1 MDNVS
6 LTRFK
11 ELLSIPSKTYQEE
24 HMIEY
29 LSWVLESIPGVDYY
43 TDEMGNIYA
52 TKKEDDFKGYLPMF
66 VAHTDTVHSLV
77 PEIVVKEQTLP
88 KPSTF
93 GRTFDDTQY
102 NVLKAYTPEGNPT
115 GIGGD
120 DKCGIFICLEML
132 RTLSN
137 VKVGLFVSEET
148 GCHGSRKCD
157 VKFLN
162 DVGYIVQYD
171 APGDHLITEYCSGVR
186 LFEGNGEFINRALP
200 VIESSMNTTM
210 DLQSHPYTDVSQ
222 LKQKVDVSCINISCG
237 YYNMH
242 TPNEF
247 IVLDDVDKAIRT
259 GINLV
264 NEFGYEKQVYAY
276 EAPKYSYGGLFNLED
291 AEDDLGDWD
300 NTLLDGLDEFDETHT
315 LNDNVVNFEW
325 GGMTIQSKHTDEA
338 VYLDEEDVLE
348 LYELIR
354 TRFLLKG
361 VE

>member
-1 MDNVS
+1 
-6 LTRFK
+6 
-11 ELLSIPSKTYQEE
+11 
-24 HMIEY
+24 
-29 LSWVLESIPGVDYY
+29 
-43 TDEMGNIYA
+43 
-52 TKKEDDFKGYLPMF
+52 
-66 VAHTDTVHSLV
+66 
-77 PEIVVKEQTLP
+77 
-88 KPSTF
+88 
-93 GRTFDDTQY
+93 
-102 NVLKAYTPEGNPT
+102 
-115 GIGGD
+115 
-120 DKCGIFICLEML
+120 
-132 RTLSN
+132 
-137 VKVGLFVSEET
+137 
-148 GCHGSRKCD
+148 
-157 VKFLN
+157 
-162 DVGYIVQYD
+162 
-171 APGDHLITEYCSGVR
+171 
-186 LFEGNGEFINRALP
+186 
-200 VIESSMNTTM
+200 M

-222 LKQKVDVSCINISCG
+222 LKQKADVSCINISCG

-247 IVLDDVDKAIRT
+247 LVLDDVDKAIRT